1 MIKIDQWFPTPIVCD
16 TTFDIDVVSLEKFCL
31 NLKNTTPGR
40 TSTNYGGWQSE
51 DLNYSIPELEP
62 LKEKIIQL
70 AVLMHKEFKLK
81 KIFKP
86 VLDNIWVNI
95 NPNGGF
101 NIPHIHGESIFS
113 GVFYVKAKE
122 GNGKINF
129 AHPAVNIPYHMPAM
143 IIDQFNYTNSGTAFH
158 YPQPGK
164 MIMFPS
170 WISHYVEPNLLD
182 DDRISIAFNLK
193 LEYNESF

>member
-1 MIKIDQWFPTPIVCD
+1 MIKIEHWFPTPILCD
-16 TTFDIDVVSLEKFCL
+16 TTSDIDVLALEKFCL
-31 NLKNTTPGR
+31 NLKNTTSGR

-51 DLNYSIPELEP
+51 DLTCSIPELQP
-62 LKEKIIQL
+62 LKEKIIRISE
-70 AVLMHKEFKLK
+70 LMHKEFKLK
-81 KIFKP
+81 KSFRP
-86 VLDNIWVNI
+86 VLDNMWVNI
-95 NPNGGF
+95 NPKGGF

-113 GVFYVKAKE
+113 GVFYVKGKE
-122 GNGKINF
+122 GNGKINLT
-129 AHPAVNIPYHMPAM
+129 HPATNIPYHLPGL
-143 IIDQFNYTNSGTAFH
+143 IIDQLGNSNSGNVFH

-193 LEYNESF
+193 LQYIESV

>member
-16 TTFDIDVVSLEKFCL
+16 TTFDIDVLALEKFCL

-70 AVLMHKEFKLK
+70 SVLMHKEFKLK
-81 KIFKP
+81 KSFKP

-95 NPNGGF
+95 NPKGGF

-129 AHPAVNIPYHMPAM
+129 AHPAPNILYHLPEL
-143 IIDQFNYTNSGTAFH
+143 IIDQWSNSNSSNVFH

-182 DDRISIAFNLK
+182 QDRISIAFNLK
-193 LEYNESF
+193 LEYSESV